1 MKVTRALLVGLY
13 RDGDFCLTGNG
24 LLYIFNLYGSDFL
37 TLAIAT
43 LTSGRQRAHKE
54 DRL

>member
-1 MKVTRALLVGLY
+1 
-13 RDGDFCLTGNG
+13 
-24 LLYIFNLYGSDFL
+24 LYGGDFL